1 MTTLSKV
8 RSLVVTA
15 TSENQPEAFSTMVQS
30 NSVGKNLI
38 INGVMQVA
46 QRGTSGTGE
55 SYKSVDRFFFT
66 AAALD
71 NHALTQTQQAVTDL
85 AGFPNSF
92 RITTTTA
99 ESAIA
104 ADELAYVAQKIE
116 AQNLQHLAYG
126 TSSAKTLTLSFYVK
140 SSVTGTFSTNL
151 YQADDARV
159 VNSEYTISS
168 ANTWER
174 KEITYAADQTGVIDN
189 NNGIGFYVT
198 WNLALGSSWKGNAAT
213 AWEAYNT
220 DNWAGA
226 GTYTDAVITTVNSTW
241 EITGVQLEVG
251 DVATSFE
258 HESFGETLLKCQR
271 YFYRVGGEIDARGN
285 YTGAIT
291 SGVLYGPTAATT
303 MRPNPVTMRDAPNVT
318 FDDTL
323 ANYTVMTSRTTN
335 AVTVV
340 GDNSSTASTVR
351 INVSCGATS
360 NDGDGAILRSTRT
373 QSTVSIDAEL

>member
-1 MTTLSKV
+1 MALTQV
-8 RSLVVTA
+8 R
-15 TSENQPEAFSTMVQS
+15 PEGLGFV
-30 NSVGKNLI
+30 NGRRNLI
-38 INGVMQVA
+38 INGAMQVA

-55 SYKSVDRFFFT
+55 SYKSVDRFFFA

-71 NHALTQTQQAVTDL
+71 NHALTQTKQAVTDL
-85 AGFPNSF
+85 AGFSNSW

-104 ADELAYVAQKIE
+104 ADEIAYVAQKIE
-116 AQNLQHLAYG
+116 AQNLQQLAYG
-126 TSSAKTLTLSFYVK
+126 TSSAKQVTLSFYVK

-151 YQADDARV
+151 YQVDDSRI

-189 NNGIGFYVT
+189 NNGTGFYVT
-198 WNLALGSSWKGNAAT
+198 WNLALGSNYKGNAAT

-251 DVATSFE
+251 ETATPFE
-258 HESFGETLLKCQR
+258 HRSFGDELQRCQR
-271 YFYRVGGEIDARGN
+271 YFAKV
-285 YTGAIT
+285 
-291 SGVLYGPTAATT
+291 SGQNVHGKQYNSSTWLGDPQY
-303 MRPNPVTMRDAPNVT
+303 PVTMRATPSVT
-318 FDDTL
+318 TTGGQYSSIQVGTSTDKF
-323 ANYTVMTSRTTN
+323 YFSRT
-335 AVTVV
+335 
-340 GDNSSTASTVR
+340 SESCY
-351 INVSCGATS
+351 INDWA
-360 NDGDGAILRSTRT
+360 A
-373 QSTVSIDAEL
+373 DAEL

>member
-1 MTTLSKV
+1 MALTKV
-8 RSLVVTA
+8 R
-15 TSENQPEAFSTMVQS
+15 PEGLGFV
-30 NSVGKNLI
+30 NGRRNLI
-38 INGVMQVA
+38 INGAMQVA

-104 ADELAYVAQKIE
+104 ADEIAYVAQKIE
-116 AQNLQHLAYG
+116 AQNLQQLAYG
-126 TSSAKTLTLSFYVK
+126 TSSAKRVTLSFYVK

-151 YQADDARV
+151 YQPDDARV

-198 WNLALGSSWKGNAAT
+198 WNLALGSNWKGNAAT

-220 DNWAGA
+220 DNWGGA
-226 GTYTDAVITTVNSTW
+226 GTYTDAVITTTNATW

-251 DVATSFE
+251 EVATPFE
-258 HESFGETLLKCQR
+258 HRSYGEELAACQR
-271 YFYRVGGEIDARGN
+271 YYQKSYADGTDPGTVTNNGALWTNIIRDASNQN
-285 YTGAIT
+285 YWDVRCYQVMRSSPTVSTYSTT
-291 SGVLYGPTAATT
+291 SGVSGNY
-303 MRPNPVTMRDAPNVT
+303 RNVT
-318 FDDTL
+318 D
-323 ANYTVMTSRTTN
+323 STTN
-335 AVTVV
+335 AAAV
-340 GDNSSTASTVR
+340 GNTSSSGFSIRPNS
-351 INVSCGATS
+351 GA
-360 NDGDGAILRSTRT
+360 NQNIGDVIA
-373 QSTVSIDAEL
+373 VHWVANAEL

>member
-1 MTTLSKV
+1 MALTQV
-8 RSLVVTA
+8 R
-15 TSENQPEAFSTMVQS
+15 PEGLGFV
-30 NSVGKNLI
+30 NGRRNLI
-38 INGVMQVA
+38 INGAMQVA

-55 SYKSVDRFFFT
+55 SYKSVDRFFFA

-71 NHALTQTQQAVTDL
+71 NHALTQTKQAVTDL
-85 AGFPNSF
+85 AGFSNSW

-104 ADELAYVAQKIE
+104 ADEIAYVAQKIE
-116 AQNLQHLAYG
+116 AQNLQQLAYG
-126 TSSAKTLTLSFYVK
+126 TSSAKQVTLSFYVK

-151 YQADDARV
+151 YQVDDSRI

-189 NNGIGFYVT
+189 NNGTGFYVT
-198 WNLALGSSWKGNAAT
+198 WNLALGSNYKGNAAT

-251 DVATSFE
+251 SNASDFE
-258 HESFGETLLKCQR
+258 HRSYGEELALCQR
-271 YFYRVGGEIDARGN
+271 YTYIMSSN
-285 YTGAIT
+285 T
-291 SGVLYGPTAATT
+291 SSATT
-303 MRPNPVTMRDAPNVT
+303 DFINGAAYSASQVNAGMDLPVTMRATPTVT
-318 FDDTL
+318 YGNDTGAYRFYRSGGNDPFDTL
-323 ANYTVMTSRTTN
+323 INDNPTNLHLQFAGTAGLSHTSGVAGSVQLRY
-335 AVTVV
+335 
-340 GDNSSTASTVR
+340 
-351 INVSCGATS
+351 
-360 NDGDGAILRSTRT
+360 GDGAF
-373 QSTVSIDAEL
+373 VKADAEL

>member
-1 MTTLSKV
+1 MSKAAQLAALIG
-8 RSLVVTA
+8 SGQA
-15 TSENQPEAFSTMVQS
+15 Q
-30 NSVGKNLI
+30 GDKNLI
-38 INGVMQVA
+38 INGAMRVA

-55 SYKSVDRFFFT
+55 GYKSVDRFLF
-66 AAALD
+66 AAGELD

-104 ADELAYVAQKIE
+104 ADELAYVTQKIE

-126 TSSAKTLTLSFYVK
+126 TSSAKLLTLSFYVK

-189 NNGIGFYVT
+189 NNDVGFFVV
-198 WNLALGSSWKGNAAT
+198 WNLALGSNYKGNAAT
-213 AWEAYNT
+213 SWEAYNT
-220 DNWAGA
+220 DNWAGT

-241 EITGVQLEVG
+241 EITGVSLEVG
-251 DVATSFE
+251 DVATPFE
-258 HESFGETLLKCQR
+258 HESVATTLQKCQR
-271 YFYRVGGEIDARGN
+271 YCFTVGYGLGNLNADSTYGTTRNYSSMYAAGSMIRID
-285 YTGAIT
+285 Y
-291 SGVLYGPTAATT
+291 PTT
-303 MRPNPVTMRDAPNVT
+303 MRALPNLT
-318 FDDTL
+318 
-323 ANYTVMTSRTTN
+323 Y
-335 AVTVV
+335 
-340 GDNSSTASTVR
+340 TASG
-351 INVSCGATS
+351 GATS
-360 NDGDGAILRSTRT
+360 ADYSGLQKIQLFDNNDNGWYAYDVLAE
-373 QSTVSIDAEL
+373 AEL